1 MRGTSLPFL
10 GLALL
15 LTVVW
20 VASPVIAQQVPPSM
34 PGPRTIVA
42 GKSLAGITI
51 GAPIGAVV
59 QRFGTP
65 SAVIETDRDAVYVWH
80 RFGVNA
86 YVRDDLVTAVS
97 TSNSLMRAGDI
108 GPGFRVDDAIK
119 AFGPTYQ
126 RGTVEGFQGLQ
137 FDEQGIAFGID
148 RKAVAVIL
156 VFAPGQA
163 AQVSGL
169 QRTAK
174 LVEATVPIAPTITPL
189 APLAQ
194 VISGIPFVATQ
205 RAYSMVTNYMSLSGY
220 LRWLVYQSSAN
231 WITAIRSLFLVTF
244 RKSSRP
250 RSTMR
255 NATSRLP
262 SALQAASPTRTFR
275 PSRSGNAESLKWVSR
290 VLAEPSAFMIQRS
303 VRRSA
308 SRPGSQPQSLLDIQV
323 IRSPLGA

>member
-1 MRGTSLPFL
+1 MRATSLPFL

-51 GAPIGAVV
+51 GAPIGPVV

-174 LVEATVPIAPTITPL
+174 LLQAAVPLT
-189 APLAQ
+189 PLAQ
-194 VISGIPFVATQ
+194 VVSGIPFVATQ
-205 RAYSMVTNYMSLSGY
+205 RAYSMMTNYMSLSGY
-220 LRWLVYQSSAN
+220 LRWLVYTSSAN
-231 WITAIRSLFLVTF
+231 WMT
-244 RKSSRP
+244 
-250 RSTMR
+250 
-255 NATSRLP
+255 
-262 SALQAASPTRTFR
+262 
-275 PSRSGNAESLKWVSR
+275 VS
-290 VLAEPSAFMIQRS
+290 E
-303 VRRSA
+303 A
-308 SRPGSQPQSLLDIQV
+308 SRMVQEQQTSTAQPGQ
-323 IRSPLGA
+323 

>member
-15 LTVVW
+15 FTVVW
-20 VASPVIAQQVPPSM
+20 VASPVIAQQVPPSV

-42 GKSLAGITI
+42 GKSLAGIAI
-51 GAPIGAVV
+51 GASIDLVV
-59 QRFGTP
+59 ARFGAP
-65 SAVIETDRDAVYVWH
+65 SAIIETDRDAVYVWH

-86 YVRDDLVTAVS
+86 YVRDGLVSAVS

-119 AFGPTYQ
+119 VFGAVYQ

-137 FDEQGIAFGID
+137 FDEQGIAFGTD

-156 VFAPGQA
+156 VFSSGQA

-174 LVEATVPIAPTITPL
+174 LVQTAAPI

-194 VISGIPFVATQ
+194 VISGIPFVAPQ
-205 RAYSMVTNYMSLSGY
+205 RAYSVMTNYMSLSGY

-231 WITAIRSLFLVTF
+231 WITVSEA
-244 RKSSRP
+244 SR
-250 RSTMR
+250 
-255 NATSRLP
+255 
-262 SALQAASPTRTFR
+262 
-275 PSRSGNAESLKWVSR
+275 
-290 VLAEPSAFMIQRS
+290 MIQEQQTS
-303 VRRSA
+303 TA
-308 SRPGSQPQSLLDIQV
+308 QPGQ
-323 IRSPLGA
+323 

>member
-15 LTVVW
+15 ITVVW
-20 VASPVIAQQVPPSM
+20 VASPVIAQQAPPSM
-34 PGPRTIVA
+34 PGPRAIVA
-42 GKSLAGITI
+42 GKSLAGIAI
-51 GAPIGAVV
+51 GASIDAVV
-59 QRFGTP
+59 ARFGAP

-86 YVRDDLVTAVS
+86 YVRDGLVTAVS
-97 TSNSLMRAGDI
+97 TSNSLMRVGDI

-119 AFGPTYQ
+119 AFGPLYQ

-156 VFAPGQA
+156 VFGPGQA

-231 WITAIRSLFLVTF
+231 WITAS
-244 RKSSRP
+244 
-250 RSTMR
+250 
-255 NATSRLP
+255 
-262 SALQAASPTRTFR
+262 
-275 PSRSGNAESLKWVSR
+275 E
-290 VLAEPSAFMIQRS
+290 
-303 VRRSA
+303 A
-308 SRPGSQPQSLLDIQV
+308 SRMVKEQQTSTAQQG
-323 IRSPLGA
+323 GE